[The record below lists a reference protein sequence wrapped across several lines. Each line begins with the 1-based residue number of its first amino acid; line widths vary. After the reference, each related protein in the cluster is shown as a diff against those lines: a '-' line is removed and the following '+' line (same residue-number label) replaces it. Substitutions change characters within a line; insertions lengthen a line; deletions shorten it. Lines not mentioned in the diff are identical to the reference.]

1 MTSGAQFS
9 EAPSEV
15 IRAPISVSGRMTRPI
30 GRPESDASPV
40 RRERKGCPA
49 SSPASRRIVV
59 PELPQSMS
67 PGGALSC
74 R

>member
-9 EAPSEV
+9 TAPSLV
-15 IRAPISVSGRMTRPI
+15 IRAPISVRGRMTRPI
-30 GRPESDASPV
+30 GRLESEASPV
-40 RRERKGCPA
+40 SRERKGCPA
-49 SSPASRRIVV
+49 RSPVRSRIVV

-67 PGGALSC
+67 SAGALSC